1 VAAPRVAATATKERA
16 ASQTQPRGRFAVGE
30 RPRAGTASNRSRW
43 AGLVDS
49 VRLARSR
56 VGSRIGRSSGVGVGS
71 SERGTPG
78 GAKRD
83 WSGKNQSLDAV
94 GTVCMGVSIVSDE
107 ALLAGLATGD
117 RCAAAGFVRRFQS
130 RVYGLAVWRKSAV
143 RREVHRLLEALG
155 RQLPAPR
162 RAGSGGRFGV
172 VRRRDGTTQ
181 LTAGARPLYTF
192 VEDSP
197 GQVNGNGFQDQFGGR
212 HFTWHAVLSSG
223 AIALPAAQPTAKAP
237 VQSTSRSYGSPY

>member
-1 VAAPRVAATATKERA
+1 MQCVGKCTDFWKPLVANSRLRA
-16 ASQTQPRGRFAVGE
+16 A
-30 RPRAGTASNRSRW
+30 
-43 AGLVDS
+43 L
-49 VRLARSR
+49 
-56 VGSRIGRSSGVGVGS
+56 
-71 SERGTPG
+71 
-78 GAKRD
+78 
-83 WSGKNQSLDAV
+83 
-94 GTVCMGVSIVSDE
+94 
-107 ALLAGLATGD
+107 
-117 RCAAAGFVRRFQS
+117 
-130 RVYGLAVWRKSAV
+130 
-143 RREVHRLLEALG
+143 
-155 RQLPAPR
+155 
-162 RAGSGGRFGV
+162 GSGGRFGV